1 MTVFVGLDCGGSSS
15 RLIAVNEKSEVL
27 FQGQA
32 GSANLSSTP
41 ERMIGTNLRKAADGC
56 PVPRYVCG
64 CFAGLL
70 THQDRERAVTHLSSL
85 FPEAEVRAEPDCL
98 AAIYASTPIPDVCV
112 IAGTGSLVCSIVDG
126 ALVKSGGGGY
136 ILGDD
141 GSACLY
147 GRDALRQF
155 LYNKEEASQYLLKS
169 IADAFGSTEY
179 SQVIARIYHSNSPA
193 AVISKLAKSLAVEY
207 RNGEKYAAESLEAH
221 SASLAKLVIK
231 HIRHHFADK
240 CEKEPIKVATSG
252 GLWKTDAVF
261 KEKFGQYVRKFG
273 EGMQLEIA
281 PVQSPPVRGAL
292 KLAMNMKHGN

>member
-15 RLIAVNEKSEVL
+15 RLIAVNEQSEVL

-41 ERMIGTNLRKAADGC
+41 ERMIGTNLRKAAEGC
-56 PVPRYVCG
+56 PEPQYVCG

-70 THQDRERAVTHLSSL
+70 TAQDQERAITHLSNL

-112 IAGTGSLVCSIVDG
+112 IAGTGSLVCSLIDG
-126 ALVKSGGGGY
+126 QLVKSGGGGY

-141 GSACLY
+141 GSACIY
-147 GRDALRQF
+147 GRDALRHF
-155 LYNKEEASQYLLKS
+155 LYNREDASQYLLKA

-193 AVISKLAKSLAVEY
+193 AVISKLAKALAVEA
-207 RNGEKYAAESLEAH
+207 RNGHEYALESLDQH
-221 SASLAKLVIK
+221 SQLLARLVIK
-231 HIRHHFADK
+231 HIHRHLSSRMGGA
-240 CEKEPIKVATSG
+240 IKVATSG

-261 KEKFGQYVRKFG
+261 KEKFGHYVKEFG
-273 EGMQLEIA
+273 KDLNLEIA

-292 KLAMNMKHGN
+292 KLAMGMKHGN